1 MDIRSIEIGHYKN
14 LHECKI
20 DLGACGA
27 LAVLAGINGS
37 GKSNFLESVAL
48 VFHKLIGYGG
58 DASGLHDCKVD
69 CRIGGERCRLELD
82 GGHLM
87 FNGKLADNKGLSKAR
102 MVVVYSGE
110 FGRLLQLGFDRDKDA
125 EISVNGIVYVTGTS
139 FPLMLLTRVLM
150 DKDRS
155 SGKYPSDLVLLPK
168 AAAIEFVLAPPSAIS
183 SEPPSS
189 AIEAIL
195 LKLSAR
201 AGGKLAIF
209 NMPIGEFVTLVEECI
224 PEWPELDGGTKY
236 FILSQLAEESKSLP
250 YLYDVKVMF
259 EGENGNQYPSDCLSE
274 GEKWLVMFDTIY
286 RYFADENTLIVL
298 DEPDAYIH
306 ESRKREF
313 LQYAQHFARHGVFTM
328 MTTHSPA
335 IINTVHENSLFV
347 FNRGKD
353 GIVKVTNSKDRGLM
367 RGLVDDKMS
376 YVSSKPIVLFEGVSD
391 IRLIRGALSYF
402 AYNEIGFED
411 LLVTGDF
418 DFFAMGSAGNAVE
431 AYQCF
436 KKAFPSRRIYVF
448 LDHDDAGKKALT
460 RLNEGGADGSS
471 FLTDGDMAFL
481 LPKPDQMSDDEK
493 VYVMEDYLP
502 KEYIQERLEQYKNE
516 ATCFHKVN
524 NSSASLKTEIFK
536 RCSEFGER
544 EWRGFAPL
552 VNFLKNLP
560 R

>member
-69 CRIGGERCRLELD
+69 CRVGGERCRLELD
-82 GGHLM
+82 GGHLL

-125 EISVNGIVYVTGTS
+125 EISVNGIVYVTGSS

-155 SGKYPSDLVLLPK
+155 SGKYPSNLVLLPK
-168 AAAIEFVLAPPSAIS
+168 VAAIEFVLAPPSAIS

-201 AGGKLAIF
+201 AGGKPAIF

-298 DEPDAYIH
+298 T
-306 ESRKREF
+306 SRMHI
-313 LQYAQHFARHGVFTM
+313 YM
-328 MTTHSPA
+328 
-335 IINTVHENSLFV
+335 
-347 FNRGKD
+347 NRA
-353 GIVKVTNSKDRGLM
+353 S
-367 RGLVDDKMS
+367 
-376 YVSSKPIVLFEGVSD
+376 
-391 IRLIRGALSYF
+391 
-402 AYNEIGFED
+402 
-411 LLVTGDF
+411 
-418 DFFAMGSAGNAVE
+418 
-431 AYQCF
+431 
-436 KKAFPSRRIYVF
+436 
-448 LDHDDAGKKALT
+448 
-460 RLNEGGADGSS
+460 GSS
-471 FLTDGDMAFL
+471 CGMLNILRDMAY
-481 LPKPDQMSDDEK
+481 S
-493 VYVMEDYLP
+493 
-502 KEYIQERLEQYKNE
+502 R
-516 ATCFHKVN
+516 
-524 NSSASLKTEIFK
+524 
-536 RCSEFGER
+536 
-544 EWRGFAPL
+544 
-552 VNFLKNLP
+552 
-560 R
+560 